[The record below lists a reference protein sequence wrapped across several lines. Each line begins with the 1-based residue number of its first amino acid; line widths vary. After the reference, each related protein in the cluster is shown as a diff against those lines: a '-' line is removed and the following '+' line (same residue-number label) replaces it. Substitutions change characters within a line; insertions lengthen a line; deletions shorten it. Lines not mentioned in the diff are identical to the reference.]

1 MLRCGYEYNVVEHI
15 IDLFWSNIGVIT
27 TRRAMTKNT
36 LQNVV
41 FPIRSDV
48 YCIIDCANYVKGFF
62 FNLLCMV
69 DSVATHVISY
79 RNNWEATLI
88 RMKIALHSLDH
99 IY

>member
-48 YCIIDCANYVKGFF
+48 YCIIDCANYVKGFLVNG
-62 FNLLCMV
+62 NLV
-69 DSVATHVISY
+69 WQIP
-79 RNNWEATLI
+79 
-88 RMKIALHSLDH
+88 
-99 IY
+99 